1 MYRSLQTLEI
11 PHGTVSSHPAQ
22 AMSPRSS
29 FSRRMVLGGIAAT
42 AALSSPLGAFAAQST
57 SRMGAEAGVPL
68 KIVDLD
74 LIEVT
79 GHYEEAATIDHQF
92 EVTPLAI
99 YDEFRPDV
107 YQDKPGPQKQ
117 VKTTAI
123 YLRIRTAAGLDGIY
137 GPIDREAAFLVR
149 QELRPFLLGKD
160 ALAGEELWD
169 LMYRSNRH
177 SRDGIFM
184 MAISAVDNTL
194 WDLRGRYYGVPVHRL
209 LGGPTRQS
217 VEAYSS
223 CLGFSLQPDAVRKRC
238 LSLKKEGFRYQ
249 KWFMGYGP
257 GSGPEGMQRNVELVR
272 ILRETLGDDTE
283 LMFDSFSGWDIG
295 YALEW
300 AHQVEKYRPYWM
312 EESTH
317 PEKIES
323 FSTLRRSTTIPVAS
337 GEHFYGRWEVERYLQ
352 TGALSVV
359 QADPEWCG
367 GISEL
372 VKIGTIASLHDVRVI
387 PHGHSLHAALHVI
400 LSQSPMTFPLAE
412 FLVIKMRTYYHFETN
427 PPMPVRAHFAV
438 PTTPGF
444 GITLDESKIES
455 RTTLTF

>member
-1 MYRSLQTLEI
+1 
-11 PHGTVSSHPAQ
+11 
-22 AMSPRSS
+22 
-29 FSRRMVLGGIAAT
+29 MVLGGIAAT
-42 AALSSPLGAFAAQST
+42 AALSSHLGAFAAQTT
-57 SRMGAEAGVPL
+57 SRMGTEPSAPL
-68 KIVDLD
+68 KIVDLE
-74 LIEVT
+74 LVEVI
-79 GHYEEAATIDHQF
+79 GHYEESATVDHQF

-99 YDEFRPDV
+99 YDGFRPDV
-107 YQDKPGPQKQ
+107 YQDKPGPEKQ

-123 YLRIRTAAGLDGIY
+123 YLRIRTAAGLDGMY

-160 ALAGEELWD
+160 ALAGEEIWD

-194 WDLRGRYYGVPVHRL
+194 WDLRGRYYGVPVYRL

-223 CLGFSLQPDAVRKRC
+223 CLGFSLQPDAVRNRC

-272 ILRETLGDDTE
+272 LLRETLGDDTE

-323 FSTLRRSTTIPVAS
+323 FSTLRRSTTIPIAS

-372 VKIGTIASLHDVRVI
+372 VKIGTVASLHDVRVI

-412 FLVIKMRTYYHFETN
+412 FLVIKMRTYYHFEMN

-438 PTTPGF
+438 PTEPGF